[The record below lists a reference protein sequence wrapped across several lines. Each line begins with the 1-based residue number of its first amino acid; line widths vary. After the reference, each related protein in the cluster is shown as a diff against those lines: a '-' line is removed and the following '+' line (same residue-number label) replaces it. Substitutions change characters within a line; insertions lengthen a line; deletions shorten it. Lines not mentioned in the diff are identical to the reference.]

1 MLLKWRWATAI
12 ALLVALLSLDRAA
25 TADLFDEIYARGR
38 PVEASLK
45 TLTAA
50 FVEESTSSLLA
61 RPLVAR
67 GTLAVVRPHRIVL
80 HYVDPEPRTVLI
92 EGDTMRMVWPAR
104 AIDQRLPIGPTQ
116 RRIRQYFSDKSPAQL
131 RSHFDVTAV
140 DAPDRPGAWRV
151 TMVPRRKQIRE
162 GLSALTLWIDRET
175 VMVSSLSMTFPNGD
189 TKTMSFDQVR
199 VNPAIDDSVFTPAAR

>member
-1 MLLKWRWATAI
+1 MPLKWRWAPLA
-12 ALLVALLSLDRAA
+12 ALAVVTLSLDRVA

-38 PVEASLK
+38 PIEASLK

-80 HYVDPEPRTVLI
+80 HYVEPERRTVLI
-92 EGDTMRMVWPAR
+92 DGDTMRMVWPAR
-104 AIDQRLPIGPTQ
+104 SIDQRLPIGATQ
-116 RRIRQYFSDKSPAQL
+116 RRIQQYFADKSPAQL
-131 RSHFDVTAV
+131 RSHFDITAA
-140 DAPDRPGAWRV
+140 APPERPAAWRV

-162 GLSALTLWIDRET
+162 GLSRLELWIDRET

-189 TKTMSFDQVR
+189 TKTMSFEAVR
-199 VNPAIDDSVFTPAAR
+199 VNPAIDDSVFTPAAP